1 MDETYST
8 GEPANLTQHRA
19 GVSVWDRRGW
29 DGTRD
34 RHDTARLLLGAG
46 GGALMIQG
54 LRMGTR
60 NGRFL
65 AGVGGSLAIWA
76 FAGDGE
82 LAPVRQW
89 FARAVEKARARDD
102 AISTASDESFPASDA
117 PSWTPT
123 VGTGLRRTSGRR

>member
-8 GEPANLTQHRA
+8 GEPSNLTQHRA
-19 GVSVWDRRGW
+19 SVSVWDKRGW
-29 DGTRD
+29 DGTPD
-34 RHDTARLLLGAG
+34 RQETARLLLGAG

-65 AGVGGSLAIWA
+65 AGLGGSLAMWA
-76 FAGDGE
+76 ISGQGD
-82 LAPVRQW
+82 LTPVRQW
-89 FARAVEKARARDD
+89 VTRLVEKARAYDD
-102 AISTASDESFPASDA
+102 AVVTASDESFPASDA